1 MRTRWVLVVAA
12 AVLAGC
18 AYKAASSSD
27 TSREIRDRS
36 RVGCLEIGVDRR
48 TDLGNSAIVR
58 YAFENH
64 CAQPTSVDIGWATV
78 IGRTAEGNELALM
91 PARIDGSVTIE
102 PHGAGETT
110 LAYPAPTPIG
120 QLCVDINSLVQK
132 TPAVWRC
139 FGNPEAVARL

>member
-1 MRTRWVLVVAA
+1 MRMRWVLVVA

-18 AYKAASSSD
+18 AYKAASSTD
-27 TSREIRDRS
+27 TSREIQDRS

-48 TDLGNSAIVR
+48 TDLGSSAVVR

-64 CAQPTSVDIGWATV
+64 CAQPTSVDLGWANV

-91 PARIDGSVTIE
+91 PSKKDSSVTIGA
-102 PHGAGETT
+102 HGEGETT

-120 QLCVDINSLVQK
+120 QLCVDINSLAQK
-132 TPAVWRC
+132 TPALWRC
-139 FGNPEAVARL
+139 FGNPEAVAAR